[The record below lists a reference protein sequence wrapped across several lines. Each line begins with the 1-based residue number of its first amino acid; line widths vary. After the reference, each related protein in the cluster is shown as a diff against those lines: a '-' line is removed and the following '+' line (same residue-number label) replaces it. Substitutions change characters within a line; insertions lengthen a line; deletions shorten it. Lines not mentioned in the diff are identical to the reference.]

1 LTSRIEAWRERAHV
15 WSEAGELFTRDSWM
29 HVMLG
34 QGLVPRQHHPLPRAL
49 PDADLRRLLEGVRR
63 PIDQAVA
70 RMPPQQ
76 SFIDRYCKAPPEVWG
91 MKRATA

>member
-1 LTSRIEAWRERAHV
+1 
-15 WSEAGELFTRDSWM
+15 
-29 HVMLG
+29 
-34 QGLVPRQHHPLPRAL
+34 L

-76 SFIDRYCKAPPEVWG
+76 SFIDRYCKAPAGVWG